1 MKIATLENF
10 DAVALK
16 VAGINNMSS
25 NVNPS
30 MTTLSAINDIELMP

>member
-1 MKIATLENF
+1 MDEKVLEN
-10 DAVALK
+10 LK